1 MWRPNAGP
9 QTRFLATTA
18 DEALYGGAAGGGK
31 SAAAVVL
38 PLRWTDNPR
47 FRALVLR
54 RDTPQLRDL
63 LDKAQALYPALG
75 ATFNSTTGTWAFPG
89 GARVWFTH
97 CEHEKDV
104 SRFDG
109 HEFQLVVFDELTHFT
124 ERQYRGIR
132 ARIRGTDPTLPR
144 WSRAT
149 TNPGGEGHE
158 WVKRRFGAWLDP
170 KHPRPARPGEV
181 RAYRGEEEVPRGTTE
196 ALSRTF
202 IPARLADNPHVGEE
216 YRAQLRDLDPVRRA
230 QLLEGD
236 WEAAYGEGKLFHR
249 DWWTYLDAAPPVRRR
264 WRSWDFGATTSGDAT
279 VGVLLGDRGP
289 DLVPR
294 WVVLDVVTLRA
305 APHEVRA
312 LVRATAERDGRDCG
326 ISVPQDP
333 GQAGVEQAQ
342 SYARDLAGY
351 TVRTRRPTGDKTVRA
366 GPFSAQAGARNAA
379 VLRAPWT
386 PSYTAEMHAFPD
398 GPHDD
403 AVDATSDAFAELSA
417 FRETAPARTTILRTE
432 RTAGW

>member
-1 MWRPNAGP
+1 MCAQRGP
-9 QTRFLATTA
+9 ADAFATTA
-18 DEALYGGAAGGGK
+18 DEAPLRGAAGGGK

-38 PLRWTDNPR
+38 PSVDGQPTLPR
-47 FRALVLR
+47 PSSSAA
-54 RDTPQLRDL
+54 TPRSRDL

-89 GARVWFTH
+89 GARVVHPLRAREGRF
-97 CEHEKDV
+97 
-104 SRFDG
+104 RFDG

-249 DWWTYLDAAPPVRRR
+249 DWWTYLDAAP
-264 WRSWDFGATTSGDAT
+264 
-279 VGVLLGDRGP
+279 
-289 DLVPR
+289 
-294 WVVLDVVTLRA
+294 
-305 APHEVRA
+305 
-312 LVRATAERDGRDCG
+312 RATPLAVVGLRCDDER
-326 ISVPQDP
+326 
-333 GQAGVEQAQ
+333 
-342 SYARDLAGY
+342 
-351 TVRTRRPTGDKTVRA
+351 
-366 GPFSAQAGARNAA
+366 
-379 VLRAPWT
+379 
-386 PSYTAEMHAFPD
+386 
-398 GPHDD
+398 
-403 AVDATSDAFAELSA
+403 
-417 FRETAPARTTILRTE
+417 
-432 RTAGW
+432 